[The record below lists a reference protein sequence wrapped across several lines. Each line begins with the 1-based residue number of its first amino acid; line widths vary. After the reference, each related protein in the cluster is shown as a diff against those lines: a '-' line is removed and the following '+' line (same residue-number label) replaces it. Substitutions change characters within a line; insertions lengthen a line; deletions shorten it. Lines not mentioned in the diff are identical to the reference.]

1 LPSIRGVIMKKAM
14 FERDIL
20 YPTQNPLEPG
30 SVNVTVYPP
39 ENTGGLPIVV
49 KAKTNHNPVDYLIDI
64 ISIMQTDI
72 FDRIRI
78 DIRSQGI
85 IYFVPYDKNISSVR
99 VKFAEKDNYSIE
111 EVLDADIL
119 I

>member
-1 LPSIRGVIMKKAM
+1 MKKAM

-20 YPTQNPLEPG
+20 YPTQKPLEPG
-30 SVNVTVYPP
+30 SAHVTVYSP
-39 ENTGGLPIVV
+39 ENTGRLPIIVE
-49 KAKTNHNPVDYLIDI
+49 AKTNHNLVDYLAEIVGI
-64 ISIMQTDI
+64 LQTDI

-78 DIRSQGI
+78 DIRSIGV
-85 IYFVPYDKNISSVR
+85 IYFVPFDKNISSAR
-99 VKFAEKDNYSIE
+99 VKFTEKDNYIIE